1 MTKRDIHERRAYAD
15 QCMLA
20 AIDRLLASKTE
31 LERQKA
37 STWAH
42 AWRQVSRGYF
52 SGAHRRSTCI
62 GS

>member
-1 MTKRDIHERRAYAD
+1 MTKRDIHQRRAYAD
-15 QCMLA
+15 QRMVE

-31 LERQKA
+31 SERQKA

-42 AWRQVSRGYF
+42 AWRRFSRSYF
-52 SGAHRRSTCI
+52 SAAHRRSSRI